1 MVFDKDRTKQ
11 ENTPTFRCAMIGH
24 FADTQDPEK
33 YNLYSKPSPN
43 NYNIIER

>member
-24 FADTQDPEK
+24 FADTQDPENMI
-33 YNLYSKPSPN
+33 YIQSRTYIDE
-43 NYNIIER
+43 YY